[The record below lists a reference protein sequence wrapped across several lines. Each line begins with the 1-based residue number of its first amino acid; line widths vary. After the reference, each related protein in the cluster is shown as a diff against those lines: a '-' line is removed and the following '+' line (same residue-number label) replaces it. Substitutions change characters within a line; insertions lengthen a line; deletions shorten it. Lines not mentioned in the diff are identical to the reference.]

1 MCRWIVI
8 AVFFLAGS
16 VFAEDKPRAR
26 DLGIPFHG
34 EPGPHNAITDVA
46 GVTVGYTTLI
56 RGEGKLV
63 IGKGPVRTGVT
74 AIHPRGRESTNGV
87 YAARFSLN
95 GDGEFTGAHWLDEFG
110 SLYGPILITN
120 TVSVGDVHAATLD
133 WMRARNPKEMSHLP
147 VVAETWDGMINDH
160 YGRHIKREHVYAA
173 LDNAKA
179 GPIAEGNVGG
189 GTGMRSFGVKAGTGT
204 ASRRVGPY
212 TVGVLVQ
219 ANHGL
224 PWRLTI
230 AGVPV
235 GEILFPDTTDHFAS
249 RRPDGNSIFVVV
261 ATDAPLLPM
270 QLERL
275 AKRPALGIG
284 RVGGVAERGSGE
296 MFIAFSTANVIEPG
310 DGELVTIEVL
320 SDDAEYTLD
329 YLYEAV
335 VDATE
340 EAIINAIVAAETM
353 TGINGVRIDKLEHAT
368 IQEILRQ
375 HNRLLQTNQP

>member
-1 MCRWIVI
+1 
-8 AVFFLAGS
+8 
-16 VFAEDKPRAR
+16 
-26 DLGIPFHG
+26 
-34 EPGPHNAITDVA
+34 
-46 GVTVGYTTLI
+46 
-56 RGEGKLV
+56 
-63 IGKGPVRTGVT
+63 
-74 AIHPRGRESTNGV
+74 
-87 YAARFSLN
+87 
-95 GDGEFTGAHWLDEFG
+95 
-110 SLYGPILITN
+110 
-120 TVSVGDVHAATLD
+120 
-133 WMRARNPKEMSHLP
+133 
-147 VVAETWDGMINDH
+147 
-160 YGRHIKREHVYAA
+160 
-173 LDNAKA
+173 
-179 GPIAEGNVGG
+179 
-189 GTGMRSFGVKAGTGT
+189 
-204 ASRRVGPY
+204 
-212 TVGVLVQ
+212 
-219 ANHGL
+219 
-224 PWRLTI
+224 
-230 AGVPV
+230 
-235 GEILFPDTTDHFAS
+235 
-249 RRPDGNSIFVVV
+249 
-261 ATDAPLLPM
+261 M

>member
-1 MCRWIVI
+1 MRTYIVAAI
-8 AVFFLAGS
+8 LVLAGS
-16 VFAEDKPRAR
+16 VFADEKPRAR

-56 RGEGKLV
+56 RGDGKLV
-63 IGKGPVRTGVT
+63 IGEGPVRTGVT
-74 AIHPRGRESTNGV
+74 AIHPRGRASTAGV
-87 YAARFSLN
+87 YAARFRLN
-95 GDGEFTGAHWLDEFG
+95 GDGEMTGAHWLDEFG
-110 SLYGPILITN
+110 TLYGPILITN
-120 TVSVGDVHAATLD
+120 TVSVSDVHAASVD
-133 WMRARNPKEMSHLP
+133 WMRRRNPDDMFHLP

-173 LDNAKA
+173 LDNATS

-189 GTGMRSFGVKAGTGT
+189 GTGMSSFGVKAGTGT

-219 ANHGL
+219 ANHGM

-235 GEILFPDTTDHFAS
+235 GQILFPDTTKHFATHRS
-249 RRPDGNSIFVVV
+249 DGSSIFVVV

-275 AKRPALGIG
+275 AKRPAMGIG

-296 MFIAFSTANVIEPG
+296 MFVAFSTANVIEPR
-310 DGELVTIEVL
+310 DGELITIEVL
-320 SDDAEYTLD
+320 SDDARYTLD
-329 YLYEAV
+329 YIYEAV
-335 VDATE
+335 IDATE
-340 EAIINAIVAAETM
+340 EAIINAIIAAETM
-353 TGINGVRIDKLEHAT
+353 TGVNGERIDQLDHST
-368 IQEILRQ
+368 VQDILRQ
-375 HNRLLQTNQP
+375 HNRLREAE